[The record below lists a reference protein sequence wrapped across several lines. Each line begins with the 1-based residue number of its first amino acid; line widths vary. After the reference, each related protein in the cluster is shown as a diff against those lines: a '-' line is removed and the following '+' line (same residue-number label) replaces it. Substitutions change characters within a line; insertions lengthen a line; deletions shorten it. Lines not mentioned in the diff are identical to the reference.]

1 MNRKG
6 SALSYSMQE
15 PEWPPV
21 CECKY
26 DEVQDRV
33 DREDCLLHDDMEEKY
48 SPPLE
53 NRVTLRKPATITKRG
68 TESAA

>member
-1 MNRKG
+1 
-6 SALSYSMQE
+6 MQE

-21 CECKY
+21 CECRY
-26 DEVQDRV
+26 DAVQDRM
-33 DREDCLLHDDMEEKY
+33 DREDCFLHCDMEEKY